1 MSKPLTRPTPDPL
14 AHPTPRPPA
23 PRARVRRRAA
33 VPLTVLGALLASSL
47 TLAAS
52 PPAGAAESLLSQGR
66 PATASSQEGDAY
78 PASAAFDGDLTGTR
92 WASQWSDPQ
101 WIQVDLGGVR
111 DLSRVVLTWE
121 AAHAQAYEIQ
131 ASDNGTDWR
140 TLKTV
145 TGSDGGTDD
154 LAVSGSGRY
163 VRMLGTAR
171 AGGYGYSLWEFQ
183 VYGGGDGSTP
193 PAAGGA
199 VAVTGSQGDW
209 QLTVGGEPYQVKGLT
224 WGPSVADAGRY
235 LPDLR
240 SMGVN
245 TIRTWGTDGSSKP
258 LLDEAAA
265 NGIKV
270 VSGFWLQPGGGP
282 GSGGCVNYLT
292 DTAYKNDSLT
302 EFAKWVDTYKS
313 HPGVLMWNVGNE
325 SVLGLQN
332 CYSGD
337 ELERQRDAYT
347 GFVNDV
353 AKKIHTIDPDHPVTS
368 TDAWTG
374 AWPYYKR
381 NAPDLD
387 LYSMNSYGDICN
399 VRTAWEE
406 GGYTKPYIITEGG
419 PAGEWEVPD
428 DANGVPDEPTDVRKA
443 EGYTKAWQCVTGHR
457 GVALGATLFHYGV
470 EHDFGGVWFN
480 LLPDGLKRLSYYA
493 VKKAY
498 AGSTSGDNTPPVISG
513 MTVTPASSAPAGGEF
528 TVRADV
534 RDPDGDPVTYKVF
547 LSGNYATG
555 DNRLVEARW
564 RSTGDGTF
572 AVTAPE
578 KLGVWKVY
586 LQAEDG
592 HGNAGIETKSVKVVA
607 PPVDGTNVALHKTT
621 TASSFQES
629 YGDCPCTP
637 DLATD
642 GRTDTRWASDW
653 SDPQWIQ
660 VDLGAPTAFRTL
672 QLVWDPAYAKAYEV
686 RVSDNGTDW
695 RTVHTTTSGD
705 GDIDTL
711 GIAETARYVRLQLTA
726 RGTEWG
732 YSLHEFGIYG

>member
-1 MSKPLTRPTPDPL
+1 MQLLS
-14 AHPTPRPPA
+14 HPTTA
-23 PRARVRRRAA
+23 RRRVG
-33 VPLTVLGALLASSL
+33 VPLLALGALFASSL
-47 TLAAS
+47 TLTAS
-52 PPAGAAESLLSQGR
+52 PPAQAAETLLSQGR
-66 PATASSQEGDAY
+66 TATASSQEGEAY
-78 PASAAFDGDLTGTR
+78 AASAAVDGNLTGTR

-101 WIQVDLGGVR
+101 WIQVDLGSR
-111 DLSRVVLTWE
+111 QNLSRVVLTWE
-121 AAHAQAYEIQ
+121 AAHAKNYELQ

-140 TLKTV
+140 ALKTV

-154 LAVSGSGRY
+154 VAVSGAGRY

-171 AGGYGYSLWEFQ
+171 TGGYGYSLWEFQ
-183 VYGGGDGSTP
+183 VYGDGDGPP
-193 PAAGGA
+193 PASGGA
-199 VAVTGSQGDW
+199 VAVTGSQGNW
-209 QLTVGGEPYQVKGLT
+209 QLTVGGKPYQVKGLT

-235 LPDLR
+235 MPDLK

-265 NGIKV
+265 NGIRV

-282 GSGGCVNYLT
+282 GSGGCVNYVT
-292 DTAYKNDSLT
+292 DSAYKSSSLT
-302 EFAKWVDTYKS
+302 EFAKWVDVYKS

-332 CYSGD
+332 CYSGT
-337 ELERQRDAYT
+337 ELENQRNAYT
-347 GFVNDV
+347 SFVNDV
-353 AKKIHTIDPDHPVTS
+353 AKKIHSIDPDHPVTS

-399 VRTAWEE
+399 VRGAWEQ

-428 DANGVPDEPTDVRKA
+428 DANGVPDEPTDVQKA
-443 EGYTKAWQCVTGHR
+443 DGYTRAWGCVTGHQ
-457 GVALGATLFHYGV
+457 GVALGATLFHYGL

-480 LLPDGLKRLSYYA
+480 LVPDGLKRLSYYA

-498 AGSTSGDNTPPVISG
+498 AGSTSGDNTPPVITNMG
-513 MTVTPASSAPAGGEF
+513 VTPASAAPAGKEF

-534 RDPDGDPVTYKVF
+534 RDPNGDPVTYKIF
-547 LSGNYATG
+547 LSGNYASG
-555 DNRLVEARW
+555 DKRLVEAQW
-564 RSTGDGTF
+564 RSTGNGTF

-586 LQAEDG
+586 IQAEDG
-592 HGNAGIETKSVKVVA
+592 HGNAGIDTKSVKVVA
-607 PPVDGTNVALHKTT
+607 PPVDGTNVALNRPT
-621 TASSFQES
+621 TASSSQAS
-629 YGDCPCTP
+629 YGDCPCP
-637 DLATD
+637 AALATD
-642 GRTDTRWASDW
+642 GKTETRWASDW

-660 VDLGAPTAFRTL
+660 VDLGAPTAFRRI
-672 QLVWDPAYAKAYEV
+672 QLVWDPAYAKSYEV
-686 RVSDNGTDW
+686 QVSDDGANW
-695 RTVHTTTSGD
+695 RTIHTTSAGN
-705 GDIDTL
+705 GDIDT
-711 GIAETARYVRLQLTA
+711 IDAPATARHVRLRLTA
-726 RGTEWG
+726 RGTAWG
-732 YSLHEFGIYG
+732 YSLHEFGVYS